1 MTYNPD
7 DLLGVRRTL
16 MNNTGLPA
24 VALGILGDDS
34 HNSSGGYHVGNDT
47 LSLIGNYYDDYSKA
61 ESSRDRP
68 GTNAASALDIG
79 YFDTGQTNLR
89 ALSIAMVSACQRN
102 DPRMR
107 DVREIIYSP
116 DGYSVRRWDRLGI
129 RSSGDDTHLSH
140 THISFFR
147 DSEGRRNNSDNFGG
161 FIATF
166 FNPVYGGQYTMWDQ
180 ILTSSRSGPTSDGNA
195 LLSIYD
201 SCLLDINPAVQT
213 TKSNVAAV
221 KAVVDYMKPTLDA
234 VKNSVANLNLSATL
248 TEADRQAIGTIA
260 GNSAANVAAAA
271 VAELKGEVDDI
282 KAKVDQIHQMVDAL
296 TSVIDT
302 AGATLA
308 NVR

>member
-7 DLLGVRRTL
+7 DLLGVRQTL

-24 VALGILGDDS
+24 NALGILGDQS
-34 HNSSGGYHVGNDT
+34 HASSGGYHVGNDT
-47 LSLIGNYYDDYSKA
+47 LSLIGNLYDDYSKA
-61 ESSRDRP
+61 ESSRDGP

-79 YFDTGQTNLR
+79 DFNTGNASLR
-89 ALSIAMVSACQRN
+89 SISLAMVAACQRN

-107 DVREIIYSP
+107 DVREIIYTP

-129 RSSGDDTHLSH
+129 RSGGDDTHLSH

-166 FNPVYGGQYTMWDQ
+166 FNPVYGGQFTMWDQ
-180 ILTSSRSGPTSDGNA
+180 IISSARSGPTSDGNA
-195 LLSIYD
+195 LLSTYD
-201 SCLLDINPAVQT
+201 SCILDINPAVQT
-213 TKSNVAAV
+213 VKSTTAAIKTVADATKADVAAV
-221 KAVVDYMKPTLDA
+221 KAQLA
-234 VKNSVANLNLSATL
+234 GLNLSATL

-271 VAELKGEVDDI
+271 VATLKTEVDDI